1 MATKR
6 MRQRLLRIARF
17 RRAWVLPSWLLS
29 FLLHAGILLLI
40 GLWLQMWPGAPAGFG
55 GQGSGQGGIIIDGGD
70 TTYLGDGTEAGSSGS
85 GAGPEVDSVEILPTD
100 SAPPAPQA
108 VPIPT
113 AALPSTPTATRDAE
127 SLNTGIGTGTVF
139 PSTIQADARELIQS
153 GTGLSGRRGTGIR
166 GDGTGTGGLG
176 AGAGGG
182 GSGAGGGLPGAIFMG
197 ARDNGTRIVFA
208 IDCSA
213 SMANYGAMRSAKAA
227 LVSSLQTLSDSQQ
240 FQIVFYNQQ
249 PRLLSLRGGAELM
262 FATEVNKTLARQYI
276 SGVDPDQGTDHI
288 PALKMALRL
297 GPEVLFFLTD
307 ADEPQLNAAE
317 LNEIHQLNRGRTR
330 IHTIEFGIGGD
341 VDVDNFLKKL
351 ARQNG
356 GTYRYFDVKR
366 IVPQ

>member
-17 RRAWVLPSWLLS
+17 RRAWILPSWFLS
-29 FLLHAGILLLI
+29 VLLHAAIVLAI
-40 GLWLQMWPGAPAGFG
+40 GLTLQLWPGAPAGFG
-55 GQGSGQGGIIIDGGD
+55 GQGSGDGGIIVDGGD
-70 TTYLGDGTEAGSSGS
+70 TTYLGDGTEAGSSG
-85 GAGPEVDSVEILPTD
+85 GGGPDIDSVEILPMETEN
-100 SAPPAPQA
+100 PAPQA
-108 VPIPT
+108 VPVPT
-113 AALPSTPTATRDAE
+113 AAIPSTPTVVE
-127 SLNTGIGTGTVF
+127 PSNSGIGVGTVF
-139 PSTIQADARELIQS
+139 PSTVQADARTLIQS
-153 GTGLSGRRGTGIR
+153 GNGLSGRRGPGAG
-166 GDGTGTGGLG
+166 GDGTGTGLG
-176 AGAGGG
+176 GTGT
-182 GSGAGGGLPGAIFMG
+182 GSGNAGVGGGLPGATFLG
-197 ARDNGTRIVFA
+197 ARDNGTRVVFA

-227 LVSSLQTLSDSQQ
+227 LVSSLQTLSDAQQ

-249 PRLLSLRGGAELM
+249 PRLLSIRGDTELI

-288 PALKMALRL
+288 PALKLALRL

-307 ADEPQLNAAE
+307 ADEPQLSAAE
-317 LNEIHQLNRGRTR
+317 LNEIHQTNKGRTR
-330 IHTIEFGIGGD
+330 IHTIEFGIGGG

-366 IVPQ
+366 IAQQ